1 MRQLSRVTG
10 VRKALLGAAG
20 LLLTLPLLAAAPP
33 AAGAEKQELQEL
45 QRAVEEDRSR
55 ARDLARQ
62 ADALAQ
68 EILDLQVK
76 LVGAARKAREQEI
89 ALSNI
94 EESLRDLEA
103 QEARAAADLE
113 ARSAQLHRTLAALQR
128 IALTPTEAVIVSPAP
143 PIDIVR
149 SAMLLRVAVP
159 AIEERAE
166 ALRGELAKLESLRG
180 RIAADREALAAT
192 TKLLHE
198 ERRKTA
204 ELIELKRS
212 LQATTTAEQR
222 AAGERAKKL
231 ARQAADLREL
241 MARVEREAA
250 EAERRQR
257 EAEEQRERERQQ
269 QARDAESPPEAEPE
283 AFVEGQTPAGPELQI
298 AELRAPARGRAFPD
312 EEQSLILP
320 AHGRVVTAFGELS
333 AANAEGG
340 AIAKGITIRTR
351 VGAQVV
357 APYDGKIVYAGEFRS
372 YGQILIIDHGQRYHT
387 LLAGLDKID
396 AAVGQWVLAGEPI
409 AIMGNPTGQ
418 SPELY
423 LELRRTGQPINPLPW
438 LAINGGKVRG

>member
-1 MRQLSRVTG
+1 MRQLSKRTG
-10 VRKALLGAAG
+10 GRKALLGAAG
-20 LLLTLPLLAAAPP
+20 LLLSLPMLLAAA

-45 QRAVEEDRSR
+45 QRAVEQDRSR

-89 ALSNI
+89 ALSDI
-94 EESLRDLEA
+94 EDSLRDLEA
-103 QEARAAADLE
+103 QEAAAAADLD
-113 ARSAQLHRTLAALQR
+113 AQSAQLYRTLAALQR
-128 IALTPTEAVIVSPAP
+128 IALTPTEAVVVSPAK

-166 ALRGELAKLESLRG
+166 TLRGELAKLESLRG

-212 LQATTTAEQR
+212 LQATTTAEQQ

-257 EAEEQRERERQQ
+257 EAEEQRERERQEQ
-269 QARDAESPPEAEPE
+269 VRGAENPPEAE
-283 AFVEGQTPAGPELQI
+283 AFVEGQAPAGPELQI
-298 AELRAPARGRAFPD
+298 AELRAPTDGRAFPA

-340 AIAKGITIRTR
+340 ATAKGITIRTR
-351 VGAQVV
+351 AGAQVV
-357 APYDGKIVYAGEFRS
+357 APFDGKIVYAGEFRS

-396 AAVGQWVLAGEPI
+396 AAIGQWVLAGEPI

-438 LAINGGKVRG
+438 LATNGGKVRG